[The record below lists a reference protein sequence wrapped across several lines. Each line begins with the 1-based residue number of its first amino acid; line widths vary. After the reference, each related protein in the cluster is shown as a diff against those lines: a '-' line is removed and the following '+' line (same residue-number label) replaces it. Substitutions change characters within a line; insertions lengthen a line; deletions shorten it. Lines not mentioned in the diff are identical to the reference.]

1 MLHQIIQDHQFSS
14 VPVVLS
20 TQTDVPETSPLCA
33 GYSNPHFPSPFPSAG
48 HDYRQQATVPLD
60 SETHGIEDVAIFAKG
75 PMSHLFHGVQ
85 EQSYIAHVMAYA
97 ACLEPYENCKLP
109 PPSHAGS
116 IHPSLL
122 LLLMGLLFTF
132 LSLPSV

>member
-1 MLHQIIQDHQFSS
+1 MTHL
-14 VPVVLS
+14 
-20 TQTDVPETSPLCA
+20 
-33 GYSNPHFPSPFPSAG
+33 PSPSA
-48 HDYRQQATVPLD
+48 DNEYRQQTPVPLG

-97 ACLEPYENCKLP
+97 ACIDPYNECKLP
-109 PPSHAGS
+109 PPNHAAS

-122 LLLMGLLFTF
+122 LLVMGLLI
-132 LSLPSV
+132 LSFHSV